1 MNGAPQVADQWSD
14 AADER
19 HAQPS
24 YQLLDIETAEDED
37 AAPRDTWPRIAAMLA
52 VFAAFAWLTIVGVN
66 AARSF
71 GNGVQLADVTALIR
85 DASPPLI
92 LIAVAYLLAVRAS
105 RSEAARLARVSEDL
119 RAEQAR
125 LDATLIS
132 VSTRIDDERLA
143 IAEQTDRLMR
153 IGEDAAGRLHA
164 VAEKLKGDIDHAARD
179 AEALRGSSQAAR
191 SDMTALLADLPRARA
206 QTVEMISEL
215 ESAGLTAHERAGALG
230 AQISALVARGREADE
245 VAGGAAQKL
254 AAHLARVEGV
264 SETAGARLVEAAE
277 TMTSAI
283 DGALGRAAEASD
295 AARQGME
302 AQAAAMRALVDQSEA
317 ALSRTGA
324 DASEAIAKRIDE
336 VTQRLEALGA
346 MLVDHEAT
354 STKLVSDI
362 ASGIDKID
370 DRFATIDGGADARNE
385 RLSSALGSLAAHAD
399 TLAAALD
406 RGGTSADTMIAKT
419 ETLMTAL
426 DATVREIDETLP
438 AAFGRLD
445 GTVERSSAKITLV
458 APEIANIEREAS
470 AALDRL
476 LAAEKLL
483 SDQRAALDGLGT
495 ALDARLTQAKNAA
508 KDLVTTVEGA
518 DNRARALADGAG
530 TSLVDAM
537 VRVRESAMAAA
548 ERARE
553 ALASI
558 VPDSA
563 ERLSTAVKE
572 AFGTAI
578 TEQVGSQIA
587 ELADTAEKSVA
598 AANAASDR
606 LMRQM
611 LTIAETSAQVEARI
625 VEAHAEIEEADRENF
640 TRRVA
645 LLIESLNSTAID
657 VTKLLSNDV
666 TDSDWNAYLKGDRG
680 VFTRRAVRLLDAGE
694 AREILRHYNNDPE
707 FGDQVNRY
715 VHDFEGMLRNV
726 LATRAGSALGVT
738 LLSSDMGKLYV
749 ALAQAIERLRA

>member
-1 MNGAPQVADQWSD
+1 MSGATQIAGQWPG
-14 AADER
+14 ATDEQY
-19 HAQPS
+19 AES
-24 YQLLDIETAEDED
+24 AYQTLDIEAIDDESGSRSD
-37 AAPRDTWPRIAAMLA
+37 NWPRIAAVLA
-52 VFAAFAWLTIVGVN
+52 VFATFAWLTIVGVN
-66 AARSF
+66 AAATFR
-71 GNGVQLADVTALIR
+71 NGIQLADVITLIR
-85 DASPPLI
+85 DTSPPLI
-92 LIAVAYLLAVRAS
+92 LIALGYLLVVRAS
-105 RSEAARLARVSEDL
+105 RGEAARFARVSEDL
-119 RAEQAR
+119 RAEQSR
-125 LDATLIS
+125 LDATLVS

-143 IAEQTDRLMR
+143 IAEQTDRLMT
-153 IGEDAAGRLHA
+153 IGEDAAGRLRSI
-164 VAEKLKGDIDHAARD
+164 AEKLKGDIDHAARD
-179 AEALRGSSQAAR
+179 AEQLRGSSQAAR

-206 QTVEMISEL
+206 QTVEMIAEL
-215 ESAGLTAHERAGALG
+215 ESAGLTAHERAGALD

-264 SETAGARLVEAAE
+264 SETAGARLVGAAE

-283 DGALGRAAEASD
+283 DAALGRAAEASD

-317 ALSRTGA
+317 VLARTGTE
-324 DASEAIAKRIDE
+324 ASEAIARRIDE
-336 VTQRLEALGA
+336 LTDRMEALGA

-362 ASGIDKID
+362 STGIDRID
-370 DRFATIDGGADARNE
+370 DRFATIDAGADARNE
-385 RLSSALGSLAAHAD
+385 RLSTALGSLATHAD

-445 GTVERSSAKITLV
+445 GTVESSSGKIASV
-458 APEIANIEREAS
+458 APEIASIEREAS

-483 SDQRAALDGLGT
+483 ADQRAALEGLGT
-495 ALDARLTQAKNAA
+495 ALDSRLSQARNAA
-508 KDLVTTVEGA
+508 KDLVSTVEGA
-518 DNRARALADGAG
+518 DNRARALADSAG
-530 TSLVDAM
+530 TTLIDAM
-537 VRVRESAMAAA
+537 VRVRETAMTAA

-553 ALASI
+553 ALAAI

-572 AFGTAI
+572 AFGNSVTQQI
-578 TEQVGSQIA
+578 DTQISQ
-587 ELADTAEKSVA
+587 LAATAEQSVS

-625 VEAHAEIEEADRENF
+625 FEAHAEMEEADRDNF

-657 VTKLLSNDV
+657 VTKLFSNDV
-666 TDSDWNAYLKGDRG
+666 TDSAWNAYLKGDRG

-694 AREILRHYNNDPE
+694 VREILRHYNDDPE
-707 FGDQVNRY
+707 FHDQVNRY
-715 VHDFEGMLRNV
+715 VHDFESMLRNV
-726 LATRAGSALGVT
+726 LATKAGSALSVT

>member
-24 YQLLDIETAEDED
+24 YQLLDIETAEDEN

-71 GNGVQLADVTALIR
+71 GNGIQLADVTALIR

-215 ESAGLTAHERAGALG
+215 ESAGLTAHERAGALD

-336 VTQRLEALGA
+336 VTERLEALGA